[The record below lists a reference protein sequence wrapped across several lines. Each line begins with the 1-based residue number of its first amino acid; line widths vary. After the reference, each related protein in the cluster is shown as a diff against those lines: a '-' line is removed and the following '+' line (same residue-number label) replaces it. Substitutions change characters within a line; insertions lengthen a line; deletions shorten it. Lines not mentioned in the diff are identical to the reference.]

1 MKIVIIGLMLWLSFV
16 LAVISDSME
25 FKATGNCDHCL
36 ILSFN
41 N

>member
-1 MKIVIIGLMLWLSFV
+1 MKTFIIFIMLWLSFV

-36 ILSFN
+36 ILSLDN
-41 N
+41 